1 MADGRAVTGRV
12 HRIGCTWVGVA
23 LLGLA
28 LAAPWP
34 VSAQSS
40 TPTAPPPTGAKPN
53 AVNLGT
59 GFVISEQGHVLT
71 AHHVIKDKAQV
82 LVGPIEGDKWRVAQV
97 VKVDEAKDLA
107 LLKARLDRPALALA
121 EWTSVPQGLETLVIG
136 YPQPRVQGFSKKITA
151 GIFNGERHQTA
162 FSHNFQLSAEIQ
174 QGNSGGPVFAPDGTV
189 MGLITQKLNAQAV
202 AEKTGDFAQNVN
214 YAVKSQHLVEFVQSA
229 GVPLKSRAV
238 NTQVNLR
245 PYELFARVES
255 AVLAVAARNP
265 PPKASAN
272 TSKPADDGDTAA
284 P

>member
-1 MADGRAVTGRV
+1 MS
-12 HRIGCTWVGVA
+12 WA

-28 LAAPWP
+28 LLSAGPA
-34 VSAQSS
+34 SAQ
-40 TPTAPPPTGAKPN
+40 TPSQSAPPSAAAKPN

-71 AHHVIKDKAQV
+71 AHHVIKDKSQV

-107 LLKARLDRPALALA
+107 LLKARLDRPSLALA
-121 EWTSVPQGLETLVIG
+121 DWASVPQGLETLVIG

-151 GIFNGERHQTA
+151 GIYNGERHQTA

-229 GVPLKSRAV
+229 GVPLRSRAV
-238 NTQVNLR
+238 NTQLNLR
-245 PYELFARVES
+245 PFELFARVES
-255 AVLAVAARNP
+255 AVLAVAARNL
-265 PPKASAN
+265 PPKAATTPN
-272 TSKPADDGDTAA
+272 KPVDDGDTAA